1 MHVYRASMIFGFT
14 SWVIYVLIWG
24 NDSNLMYLRLFQAK
38 LYVVSLS
45 PLDENKRQWSVNDF
59 ESLKSGN

>member
-38 LYVVSLS
+38 LYVVSLL